1 MPPPDGGGGPQPDG
15 GGGGPP
21 DGGAGGAPD
30 GSVTCS
36 QYGQLCN
43 VSADCCNGVPC
54 SGGRCQQTLI

>member
-1 MPPPDGGGGPQPDG
+1 VPDG

-21 DGGAGGAPD
+21 DGGGGGAPD

-43 VSADCCNGVPC
+43 VSSDCCNGVPC